1 MDASA
6 VNGVFRGHHCRLQTH
21 GTTPYLPLFNERSGR
36 VNNTPQ
42 IHNHSAALSKPTP
55 AHPMASLPC
64 AAPSLRT
71 RATRV
76 CESGQCAFRH
86 HDTYERE
93 ARCTRTHTTTVNS
106 TPPLCPLHSLRS
118 AVLIRLSTVR
128 SPQSAHCLTGMK
140 FGELVEI
147 TEENGDWCAPRLPL
161 SHSLFEAFCVGCFAH
176 HLTVV

>member
-1 MDASA
+1 MRISSPRHIRARSEVHA
-6 VNGVFRGHHCRLQTH
+6 HTH
-21 GTTPYLPLFNERSGR
+21 NY
-36 VNNTPQ
+36 
-42 IHNHSAALSKPTP
+42 
-55 AHPMASLPC
+55 C
-64 AAPSLRT
+64 
-71 RATRV
+71 
-76 CESGQCAFRH
+76 
-86 HDTYERE
+86 D
-93 ARCTRTHTTTVNS
+93 S